1 MFAQVGLNFPQ
12 GLEDVVNHCFLP
24 RKQYV
29 WSSGVQVAEGRLVE
43 RRFLYNAPR
52 RKLIDD
58 QLDEANLLR
67 RQALV
72 GEKTR
77 ERGSRNSLTF
87 FSYWAP
93 VIFSM

>member
-1 MFAQVGLNFPQ
+1 MNFPQ
-12 GLEDVVNHCFLP
+12 GLEDVVNQCFLP

-43 RRFLYNAPR
+43 RRCLHNAPR

-58 QLDEANLLR
+58 QLDETNLLR

-72 GEKTR
+72 R
-77 ERGSRNSLTF
+77 ENADSKFNGPFWVRQVTLCQVEAG
-87 FSYWAP
+87 WEAGWGP
-93 VIFSM
+93 